1 MLDTKAALHA
11 LVKAYSPARIRTM
24 RETDE
29 IQTDAPGHCRR
40 HDRQCARVVR
50 LCDLRLFRETAI
62 GRQFFPHEDPAAQL
76 LSAFGVFALGYLMRP
91 VGGALIGHIGDRFG
105 RRAALTLSVAAMA
118 IPTFLIG
125 LLPGY
130 ATLGLL
136 APIALTLLRMVQG
149 LSVGGEYTSSMVFLV
164 ERAPEGRRGLMR
176 ALTSCGACGGILLGS
191 AVGAGFAAM
200 MPTAALESWG
210 WRIPFLLGLVVGIA
224 GYFLRRHV
232 LDTVPAE
239 PRKRAPIVETLHDH
253 WRTVVGFAGLS
264 VFNAVGFYVS
274 FVYLV
279 SWLQTADGI
288 APARALEINSISMAL
303 LLPLM
308 IATGLLSDRI
318 GRKPVLLVAT
328 VLGFVGA
335 VPAFW
340 LLNHH
345 SVLLAFLGQLV
356 LVVMIGTYGGTQ
368 PTIMVEAAPAPVR
381 CTAVALG
388 YNICLGVIGG
398 LTPLAAT
405 WLVSR
410 TGDEISPAFLIMAAA
425 AVTFATILRFRETYR
440 APFVGSLAAATAY
453 A

>member
-1 MLDTKAALHA
+1 
-11 LVKAYSPARIRTM
+11 
-24 RETDE
+24 
-29 IQTDAPGHCRR
+29 
-40 HDRQCARVVR
+40 VR
-50 LCDLRLFRETAI
+50 
-62 GRQFFPHEDPAAQL
+62 
-76 LSAFGVFALGYLMRP
+76 
-91 VGGALIGHIGDRFG
+91 
-105 RRAALTLSVAAMA
+105 
-118 IPTFLIG
+118 
-125 LLPGY
+125 
-130 ATLGLL
+130 
-136 APIALTLLRMVQG
+136 
-149 LSVGGEYTSSMVFLV
+149 
-164 ERAPEGRRGLMR
+164 
-176 ALTSCGACGGILLGS
+176 GACGGILLGS

-200 MPTAALESWG
+200 MPAAALESWG

-232 LDTVPAE
+232 LDTVPAA

-253 WRTVVGFAGLS
+253 WRIVVGFAGLS
-264 VFNAVGFYVS
+264 VFNAIGFYVS

-279 SWLQTADGI
+279 SWLQTADGM
-288 APARALEINSISMAL
+288 APARALEINSMSMAL
-303 LLPLM
+303 LLPVM
-308 IATGLLSDRI
+308 IATGILSDRI
-318 GRKPVLLVAT
+318 GRKPVLLAAT

-345 SVLLAFLGQLV
+345 SVLLALLGQLV
-356 LVVMIGTYGGTQ
+356 LVVTIGTYGGTQ
-368 PTIMVEAAPAPVR
+368 PSIMVEAAPASVR

-440 APFVGSLAAATAY
+440 APFVSNAAAVTAY

>member
-1 MLDTKAALHA
+1 
-11 LVKAYSPARIRTM
+11 
-24 RETDE
+24 
-29 IQTDAPGHCRR
+29 
-40 HDRQCARVVR
+40 
-50 LCDLRLFRETAI
+50 
-62 GRQFFPHEDPAAQL
+62 
-76 LSAFGVFALGYLMRP
+76 
-91 VGGALIGHIGDRFG
+91 
-105 RRAALTLSVAAMA
+105 
-118 IPTFLIG
+118 
-125 LLPGY
+125 
-130 ATLGLL
+130 
-136 APIALTLLRMVQG
+136 MVQG

-164 ERAPEGRRGLMR
+164 ERAPGGRRGLMG

-253 WRTVVGFAGLS
+253 WRIVVGFAGLS

-288 APARALEINSISMAL
+288 APARALEINSMSMAL

-308 IATGLLSDRI
+308 IATGILSDRI

-328 VLGFVGA
+328 ALGFVGA

-368 PTIMVEAAPAPVR
+368 PSIMVEAAPAPVR
-381 CTAVALG
+381 CTAVGLG

-410 TGDEISPAFLIMAAA
+410 TGDEISPAVLIMAAA

-440 APFVGSLAAATAY
+440 APFVGSPAAATAY